1 LANKTTCVLLKL
13 TSDARLVAGVGGA
26 VGFFAALAGLD
37 SQASAN
43 LIAAAEEACRDCFP
57 QLSPDDPLLD
67 VRIEDLADRIEV
79 TLEHRGRP
87 AAGAAAASAHGT
99 AALGV
104 DRVEYE
110 AEGGMSRMTLIQYVH
125 TRPDKQ

>member
-1 LANKTTCVLLKL
+1 MANKTTCVLLKL
-13 TSDARLVAGVGGA
+13 TSDVRLVAGVGGA

-87 AAGAAAASAHGT
+87 AAHGT